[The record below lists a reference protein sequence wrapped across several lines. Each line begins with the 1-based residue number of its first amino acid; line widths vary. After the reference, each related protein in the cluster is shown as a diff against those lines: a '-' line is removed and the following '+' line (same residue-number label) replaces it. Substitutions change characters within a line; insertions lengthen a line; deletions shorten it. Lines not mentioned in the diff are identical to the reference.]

1 MIDSVLA
8 ALIALG
14 TAAVFVAA
22 GVLYVRRRALSVE
35 DYLVSRNTAGLG
47 LATATLVAS
56 GMGAWILFS
65 PAETG
70 TWAGLAGIVGYA
82 IGAAAPFVAF
92 ILLGPRMRKLMPEGH
107 SLTEYVWH
115 RFGPVMYVFIL
126 CVVVFYMLVFL
137 SAELTGISLA
147 FDLIADTQLGVT
159 ALIVGLLT
167 VAYTAYGGMRAS
179 LFTDRVQFYVIIPL
193 LFLVLAAAVSALDG
207 LGEAFSAVSKD
218 SPELLSASYRGGIEF
233 GITLIIAVLAANMF
247 HQGYWQRVYA
257 MRDDTT
263 LRRSFLIAG
272 LVSIPLV
279 IVTGIFGILS
289 VGKGA
294 SEAHDSV
301 AMFSLIVDAM
311 PAWSAVVVLLLALM
325 LVMSSMDTLLNG
337 IASTITSDLARYRPD
352 LAGGSLLRS
361 SRVITAVLI
370 IPAIVVAS
378 QGWSVLY
385 LFLIADLVCA
395 AVLFPVFFGMYT
407 RTFSASDALVSS
419 VAGLVVGALL
429 FPLPDFSAWNSLPLS
444 GSTLYSFGA
453 ALGVS
458 TVLSI
463 VLNLVSVNRRA
474 EEYDFSRLAQQV
486 KLIAD

>member
-1 MIDSVLA
+1 MIDSIWA
-8 ALIALG
+8 TLIALG
-14 TAAVFVAA
+14 TAAIFVAA
-22 GVLYVRRRALSVE
+22 GVVYVRRRALSVE

-70 TWAGLAGIVGYA
+70 TWAGMAGIVGYA

-92 ILLGPRMRKLMPEGH
+92 ILLGPRMRQLMPEGH

-147 FDLIADTQLGVT
+147 FELIGDTPLALT

-179 LFTDRVQFYVIIPL
+179 LFTDRIQFYLVIPL
-193 LFLVLAAAVSALDG
+193 LLLVLASAASALDG
-207 LGEAFSAVSKD
+207 FGDAFSAVSD
-218 SPELLSASYRGGIEF
+218 NSPELLSASYRGGIEF

-257 MRDDTT
+257 VRDETT
-263 LRRSFLIAG
+263 LRRSFLMAG

-279 IVTGIFGILS
+279 MVTGIFGILAI
-289 VGKGA
+289 GKGA

-301 AMFSLIVDAM
+301 AMFSLIVEAM
-311 PAWSAVVVLLLALM
+311 PEWSAVVVLLLALM

-361 SRVITAVLI
+361 SRIITAALI
-370 IPAIVVAS
+370 IPAIYVAS

-395 AVLFPVFFGMYT
+395 AAIFPVFFGMYT
-407 RTFSASDALVSS
+407 RSFSAAGALISS
-419 VAGLVVGALL
+419 LAGLVVGALL
-429 FPLPDFSAWNSLPLS
+429 FPLPDFSAWNGLPLS
-444 GSTLYSFGA
+444 GSTLYSFAA

-463 VLNLVSVNRRA
+463 VLNFVAVNRKVG
-474 EEYDFSRLAQQV
+474 EYDFTRLAQQV